1 MPSDARTPQALEAL
15 SGPIEAFLSALS
27 NTSEQARV
35 LLEARGESEDEGR
48 ESASA
53 ELGPFAAGRIDPER
67 FAKLGAFHE
76 SLDAVAA
83 DAIRKALDT
92 LKDLL
97 ARKENLFRVIVEPGS
112 DLRDAVGSRLSELGR
127 AFGAARVVEL
137 ATRGLYRAS
146 EHAALLQGYP
156 FERWSPVQRAVAPG
170 LVVRVEGG
178 DLRAA
183 GLADF
188 LDGSLKLV
196 LVVQREAPPAAL
208 VRLISPGIFV
218 MQTAEASDLA
228 HFVAFDG
235 PGAAA
240 LVSATAARFR
250 HDPAGGPRVADRMT
264 VVELPEEAPKAIRG
278 LSSFQQAEDLRQL
291 EALKAIA
298 EAALPAAE
306 PAAVEPGAP
315 VNAAADPAAKLSAWL
330 LGQTDLSG
338 LQ

>member
-15 SGPIEAFLSALS
+15 SKPIAVFRSALS

-35 LLEARGESEDEGR
+35 LLEARVESEDEGR
-48 ESASA
+48 ETAGA
-53 ELGPFAAGRIDPER
+53 ELGLFAAGRIDPER

-92 LKDLL
+92 LKDLS

-112 DLRDAVGSRLSELGR
+112 DLRDAVGSRLFELGR
-127 AFGAARVVEL
+127 AFGAAHVVEL
-137 ATRGLYRAS
+137 AARGLYRES
-146 EHAALLQGYP
+146 EHAALLEGYP
-156 FERWSPVQRAVAPG
+156 FGRWSLVQRAVAPG

-196 LVVQREAPPAAL
+196 LVVQGEAPPAAL
-208 VRLISPGIFV
+208 VRLISPGIYV

-228 HFVAFDG
+228 HFVDFDG

-240 LVSATAARFR
+240 LVSTSAARFR
-250 HDPAGGPRVADRMT
+250 HDPAGGPRLADRMT
-264 VVELPEEAPKAIRG
+264 AVELPEGAPKAIRG

-291 EALKAIA
+291 GALKALA
-298 EAALPAAE
+298 EAALSVVE
-306 PAAVEPGAP
+306 PAAAQPTPG
-315 VNAAADPAAKLSAWL
+315 AAADPAAKLSAWL